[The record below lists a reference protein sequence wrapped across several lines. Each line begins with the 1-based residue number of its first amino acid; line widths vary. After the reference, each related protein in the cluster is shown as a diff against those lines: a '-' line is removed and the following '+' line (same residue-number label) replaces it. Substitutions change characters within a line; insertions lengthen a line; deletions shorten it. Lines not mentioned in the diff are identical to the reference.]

1 MIKVAL
7 VGTGGMGTV
16 HYHNYAHIDGCEVTA
31 LVDVTESREK
41 QPVGLPLYRISR
53 HGSRPAGGCG
63 RRLHAHLPAQAA
75 CHASP
80 SLGFTPSPKTHCPA
94 QKMRLRWSP

>member
-31 LVDVTESREK
+31 LVDVTEKSREK
-41 QPVGLPLYRISR
+41 AAEWGLPLYPDIAAMAADQQVDVVDVCT
-53 HGSRPAGGCG
+53 PTF
-63 RRLHAHLPAQAA
+63 PAQTA

-80 SLGFTPSPKTHCPA
+80 LLGFSRHHRKTHCPA
-94 QKMRLRWSP
+94 QKRCA